1 MNIDY
6 DRKEQRSI
14 IERKRKKV
22 LVGHDEP
29 VLKRRKVYNLQIDRT
44 KNMHIMEGEQLLQ
57 LMGQYSVKRVRKI
70 PKDICKMMVVRD
82 LKEKGISATNKL
94 VKEETFQTKLLKMA
108 RSRGPPTAEKYSE
121 CAKENVSINDSRAT

>member
-29 VLKRRKVYNLQIDRT
+29 VLKRRKVHNKVQIDKT
-44 KNMHIMEGEQLLQ
+44 KNMHIMEGEQLFQ
-57 LMGQYSVKRVRKI
+57 LMGQYS
-70 PKDICKMMVVRD
+70 
-82 LKEKGISATNKL
+82 EKN
-94 VKEETFQTKLLKMA
+94 
-108 RSRGPPTAEKYSE
+108 
-121 CAKENVSINDSRAT
+121 